1 MDKKKRIYL
10 AAQAKKR
17 RAEARRRQEEAE
29 KAKVARWMAS
39 ATRKIGEPYRDEHSS
54 DLARQHRHREA
65 MREIGKLP
73 RVRHPRVREKY
84 RYDLLGFGL
93 IYAVGVYADMK
104 KPLLKRPPSPRMI
117 KFVLA
122 LQYRVLHGGLK
133 HIRWPRGKGKST
145 WVKIAIMWAILYGHL
160 YFSVVVEKT
169 KGMAQIVVEE
179 IWKRIRVSPRI
190 LADFPEFGVAMNDVA
205 LTPQRMR
212 VQTYRGVPTN
222 MKMDVSRFWYYK
234 FPTLKGH
241 PNTGAIL
248 AFRGA
253 DQALRGINIESARP
267 NFFFIDDPQTDE
279 DAKNPNTV
287 KKIEDNINGAV
298 LGSGEI
304 DEVISAVM
312 ASTPIEPD
320 DVSETFADPQ
330 KHPEWNTDT
339 ETLVAHWGPVKPMSE
354 YLALLAT
361 DENAAKK
368 FYVEHKDEIEDGVE
382 MMDDGDFSPEA
393 GEVSAYQH
401 ALWLRHSMKERF
413 FSEYQM
419 LPTRMQ
425 GIYKIN
431 PKMVSERINGHPE
444 GEVPHQCD
452 QGILCY
458 CDVNANAGL
467 CWDIGTFGK
476 GRIVADLAYGR
487 YPAEG
492 VRLYPEGIPES
503 AVPVYVANAVREV
516 AKVVMSVEFRDE
528 LGNPVPVSGICFD
541 GGWQTEAVATV
552 VAELRALGIDASW
565 SKGFSSK
572 EYSRYHHEKAAV
584 TKGLKAAEECHTWI
598 SPNGKF
604 LAINADYWKEVSQ
617 TSYLG
622 MPLSPGSSSFW
633 GSSPDLHRKFAQE
646 ICNEELKFKERSTK
660 YGTVYG
666 WRKEAHKP
674 NHFGDAHAGLM
685 AYGSIR
691 GAFDAIAKA
700 VGAEELAAMARLKKK
715 PRVSRYVYED

>member
-1 MDKKKRIYL
+1 MDKNERIRR
-10 AAQAKKR
+10 AQQAKKR
-17 RAEARRRQEEAE
+17 KAAEEARREAAE
-29 KAKVARWMAS
+29 KANVAAWMAH
-39 ATRKIGEPYRDEHSS
+39 ATRKIGEPYHDAHSS
-54 DLARQHRHREA
+54 MLERQHRHREA
-65 MREIGKLP
+65 MRELGHLP
-73 RVRHPRVREKY
+73 RVRHPRVREKL

-93 IYAVGVYADMK
+93 TYAVGVYADMK

-117 KFVLA
+117 RFVLA
-122 LQYRVLHGGLK
+122 LQDRILHGGLK

-212 VQTYRGVPTN
+212 VQTYRGKPTN

-234 FPTLKGH
+234 FPTLEGH

-267 NFFFIDDPQTDE
+267 KFFFIDDPQTDE

-361 DENAAKK
+361 NENAAKK
-368 FYVEHKDEIEDGVE
+368 FYVEHREEIEHGVE
-382 MMDDGDFSPEA
+382 MMDDGDFSAEA

-401 ALWLRHSMKERF
+401 ALYLRHTMKSRF

-419 LPTRMQ
+419 VPTRMQ
-425 GIYKIN
+425 GVYKIN
-431 PKMVSERINGHPE
+431 PTMVRERVNGHPF
-444 GEVPHQCD
+444 GEIPHECD
-452 QGILCY
+452 QGVLCF

-467 CWDIGTFGK
+467 RWEIAAFGR
-476 GRIVADLAYGR
+476 GRVVATLAYGQ

-492 VRLYPEGIPES
+492 QRLYPENIPE
-503 AVPVYVANAVREV
+503 AAIPVYVANGIRAV
-516 AKVVMSVEFRDE
+516 ADSVLRMEFRDE
-528 LGNPVPVSGICFD
+528 EGRILKVRGICFD
-541 GGWQTEAVATV
+541 GGWQTSTVATV
-552 VAELRALGIDASW
+552 VAELNSRGISAAW
-565 SKGFSSK
+565 SKGFPAK
-572 EYSRYHHEKAAV
+572 GYSRYHHAQAAKV
-584 TKGLKAAEECHTWI
+584 EGLKNAEECHLW
-598 SPNGKF
+598 SAENGTF
-604 LAINADYWKEVSQ
+604 LAFNSDYWKEVSQ
-617 TSYLG
+617 TSY
-622 MPLSPGSSSFW
+622 MAEPLSPSSSSFW
-633 GSSPDLHRKFAQE
+633 GSSPDLHADFAQE
-646 ICNEELKFKERSTK
+646 VCNEELKTKEESVK

-666 WRKEAHKP
+666 WRKNPHAP
-674 NHFGDAHAGLM
+674 NHYGDTHAGIL
-685 AYGSIR
+685 AFGAIR
-691 GAFDAIAKA
+691 GNFDGIARA
-700 VGAEELAAMARLKKK
+700 VSAEEVKMMSKHKKK
-715 PRVSRYVYED
+715 RFRYVR